1 MNLWGPLRLKIPL
14 AARNPL
20 VHRGPAM
27 ADNDSESSQ
36 ASLVEIHIQQLFP
49 PNAGKFKHLA
59 FSCEAGF
66 VLDLVPIGNSQP
78 DI

>member
-1 MNLWGPLRLKIPL
+1 
-14 AARNPL
+14 
-20 VHRGPAM
+20 M